1 MNLKLYVGNLSFR
14 TEEGTIEAL
23 FAEAGPVQSVN
34 LVRDRATGQSRG
46 FAFVEMETEEGARA
60 AIEKF
65 HERELEGRRLTVNEA
80 RPQEPRGFGGGGG
93 GGGRGGG
100 GGFGG
105 GGGGRNSGGGGGGN
119 RRREPRW

>member
-1 MNLKLYVGNLSFR
+1 MSQKLYVGNLAFS
-14 TEEGTIEAL
+14 TEEHAIESL
-23 FAEAGPVQSVN
+23 FTEVGPVQSVS

-60 AIEKF
+60 AIDRF
-65 HERELEGRRLTVNEA
+65 HEKEFEGRRLTVNEA

-93 GGGRGGG
+93 RPGGGGGGRGGG
-100 GGFGG
+100 FGGNGG
-105 GGGGRNSGGGGGGN
+105 GGG